1 MVDCMRIYVTG
12 GTGLVGSNVIKVA
25 VERHGAEVFA
35 TLHRWQAVPLLGYE
49 VGPVDVR
56 NRDQV
61 LESARAFQPDA
72 IVHCAA
78 LLDLPLLYREREV
91 GWQSYVE
98 STRFLTEAANEVGAK
113 MVFISSDWVFDG
125 TQIMAE
131 EGTPPNPINYYGVL
145 KVVAETLV
153 AATARN
159 WAVIRVAGVN
169 GVNWAR
175 PELPQSQNAGVGNL
189 AVAVA
194 RALRAGDRFMV
205 WEGEVNMRGT
215 PTLASEIGE
224 VSLRIIQLDRCG
236 IFHCCASEGA
246 TRLELAHAVSRTFEL
261 DVGLIRVGPPDP
273 ADPLI
278 QAGIP
283 IPRDTSMRC
292 TDTARQL
299 SYQPPGLGQ
308 LLRGLRRQMETGKL

>member
-1 MVDCMRIYVTG
+1 MRIYVTG

-25 VERHGAEVFA
+25 TERYNAQVFA
-35 TLHRWQAVPLLGYE
+35 TIHRSQPVSPLDYE
-49 VGPVDVR
+49 VGPVDAQD
-56 NRDQV
+56 RDQV
-61 LESARAFQPDA
+61 RRSVHAFRPDA

-98 STRFLTEAANEVGAK
+98 STRFLIEAANEVGAK
-113 MVFISSDWVFDG
+113 MALISSDWVFDG
-125 TQIMAE
+125 TQGMAE

-153 AATARN
+153 AATTRN

-175 PELPQSQNAGVGNL
+175 PELPQSQNAGFGNL

-194 RALRAGDRFMV
+194 RALEAGERFVV
-205 WEGEVNMRGT
+205 WEGGVNMRGT

-224 VSLRIIQLDRCG
+224 VSLRIIRQGARG

-246 TRLELAHAVSRTFEL
+246 TRLELARATAREFDL
-261 DVGLIRVGPPDP
+261 DADLIRVGPPDP

-278 QAGIP
+278 RAGIP

-292 TDTARQL
+292 TDSARQL
-299 SYQPPGLGQ
+299 SYQPPDLGQ
-308 LLRGLRRQMETGKL
+308 LLHALRHQMETGKI